1 MVEFLHTLFLARPQ
15 SFITSTFEQ
24 EKTFAILLSL
34 TKGRFFF
41 FCPYVSEISGSLTW
55 LWSSK

>member
-34 TKGRFFF
+34 TKGRF
-41 FCPYVSEISGSLTW
+41 
-55 LWSSK
+55 SSAPMCLRYQGP